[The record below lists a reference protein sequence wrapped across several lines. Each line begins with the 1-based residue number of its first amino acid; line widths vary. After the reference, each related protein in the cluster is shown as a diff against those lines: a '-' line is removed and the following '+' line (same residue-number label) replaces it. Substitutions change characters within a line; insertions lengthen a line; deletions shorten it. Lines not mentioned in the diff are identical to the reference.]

1 MPNYL
6 SLVMQVA
13 ADEGVE
19 ITFSQ
24 ARYTAR
30 RIEKRDDA
38 QDVVDPYAYV
48 LQHWDET
55 GETAI
60 KNVQDERNRAAAERR
75 HKEKA
80 ASVAALAA

>member
-1 MPNYL
+1 MPDYL

-30 RIEKRDDA
+30 RIEKRDESRDA
-38 QDVVDPYAYV
+38 IDPYAYV

-55 GETAI
+55 GETAVA
-60 KNVQDERNRAAAERR
+60 NVMQERNEAAAARR
-75 HKEKA
+75 
-80 ASVAALAA
+80 LAA

>member
-1 MPNYL
+1 MPDYI

-13 ADEGVE
+13 ADEGAE

-30 RIEKRDDA
+30 RLAKRDDMR
-38 QDVVDPYAYV
+38 DVVDPYAYV

-55 GETAI
+55 GELAV
-60 KNVQDERNRAAAERR
+60 KNVQKERNEAAAARR
-75 HKEKA
+75 LA
-80 ASVAALAA
+80 VAA

>member
-24 ARYTAR
+24 ARYSAR
-30 RIEKRDDA
+30 RIEKRDDSRDA
-38 QDVVDPYAYV
+38 INPYAYV
-48 LQHWDET
+48 LQYWDET
-55 GETAI
+55 GEWATDH
-60 KNVQDERNRAAAERR
+60 VMAES
-75 HKEKA
+75 A
-80 ASVAALAA
+80 ASNTVNAARRLAA

>member
-1 MPNYL
+1 VPNYL

-38 QDVVDPYAYV
+38 QDVIDPYAYV

-55 GETAI
+55 GELAI
-60 KNVQDERNRAAAERR
+60 EHVQRERDAAAARR
-75 HKEKA
+75 RVA
-80 ASVAALAA
+80 VAA

>member
-1 MPNYL
+1 
-6 SLVMQVA
+6 MQVA

-24 ARYTAR
+24 ARYAAR

-38 QDVVDPYAYV
+38 KDAIDPYAYV

-60 KNVQDERNRAAAERR
+60 RNVQDERNKAAAARR
-75 HKEKA
+75 LA
-80 ASVAALAA
+80 VAA

>member
-1 MPNYL
+1 
-6 SLVMQVA
+6 MQVA
-13 ADEGVE
+13 ADEGVQ

-30 RIEKRDDA
+30 RLEKRDDA
-38 QDVVDPYAYV
+38 KDVIDPYAYV

-60 KNVQDERNRAAAERR
+60 RNVQDAHDKAAAERR
-75 HKEKA
+75 INEKA
-80 ASVAALAA
+80 ASVPALAA

>member
-1 MPNYL
+1 
-6 SLVMQVA
+6 MQVA

-38 QDVVDPYAYV
+38 KDVTDPYAYV

-55 GETAI
+55 GELAI
-60 KNVQDERNRAAAERR
+60 RHVQQERNKAAATRR
-75 HKEKA
+75 MA
-80 ASVAALAA
+80 VAA

>member
-1 MPNYL
+1 MPDYL

-30 RIEKRDDA
+30 RLEKRDDA
-38 QDVVDPYAYV
+38 KDVIDPYAYV

-60 KNVQDERNRAAAERR
+60 RNVQLERNEAAAARR
-75 HKEKA
+75 LA
-80 ASVAALAA
+80 VAA

>member
-1 MPNYL
+1 VPNYL

-38 QDVVDPYAYV
+38 HDAMDPYAYV

-55 GETAI
+55 GETAV
-60 KNVQDERNRAAAERR
+60 KNVMDECAARR
-75 HKEKA
+75 INKKA
-80 ASVAALAA
+80 ASVTALAA

>member
-1 MPNYL
+1 MPDYL

-13 ADEGVE
+13 TDEGVE

-38 QDVVDPYAYV
+38 KDVIDPYAYV

-60 KNVQDERNRAAAERR
+60 RNVQDERDKAAAERR
-75 HKEKA
+75 VNKKA
-80 ASVAALAA
+80 ASVRALAA

>member
-1 MPNYL
+1 
-6 SLVMQVA
+6 MQVA

-38 QDVVDPYAYV
+38 KDVIDPYAYV

-55 GETAI
+55 GELAI
-60 KNVQDERNRAAAERR
+60 SNVQKERNEAAAARR
-75 HKEKA
+75 LA
-80 ASVAALAA
+80 VAA

>member
-24 ARYTAR
+24 ARYAAR

-38 QDVVDPYAYV
+38 QDAIDPYAYV
-48 LQHWDET
+48 LQHWDPT
-55 GETAI
+55 GEEATD
-60 KNVQDERNRAAAERR
+60 NVMAAQNATNAARR
-75 HKEKA
+75 IA
-80 ASVAALAA
+80 A

>member
-6 SLVMQVA
+6 NLVMEVA
-13 ADEGVE
+13 HDEGVK
-19 ITFSQ
+19 ISFSQ

-38 QDVVDPYAYV
+38 KDAIDPYAYV

-55 GETAI
+55 GETAV
-60 KNVQDERNRAAAERR
+60 KNVMNENAVRR
-75 HKEKA
+75 IREKVTA
-80 ASVAALAA
+80 

>member
-13 ADEGVE
+13 TDEGVE

-24 ARYTAR
+24 ARYAAR

-38 QDVVDPYAYV
+38 HEAIDPYAYV
-48 LQHWDET
+48 LQYWDET
-55 GETAI
+55 GEFATD
-60 KNVQDERNRAAAERR
+60 NVMAERA
-75 HKEKA
+75 KQNSTNA
-80 ASVAALAA
+80 ARRVAA

>member
-13 ADEGVE
+13 ADEGVK

-30 RIEKRDDA
+30 RLEKRDDA
-38 QDVVDPYAYV
+38 HEAIDPYAYV
-48 LQHWDET
+48 LQYWDET
-55 GETAI
+55 GEFAI
-60 KNVQDERNRAAAERR
+60 KNVQNERNAAAAARR
-75 HKEKA
+75 
-80 ASVAALAA
+80 VAA

>member
-1 MPNYL
+1 
-6 SLVMQVA
+6 MQVA

-38 QDVVDPYAYV
+38 KDAIDPYAYV
-48 LQHWDET
+48 LQHWDEV

-60 KNVQDERNRAAAERR
+60 RNVQDERDKAAAARR
-75 HKEKA
+75 ITKKA
-80 ASVAALAA
+80 ASVTALAA

>member
-38 QDVVDPYAYV
+38 QDAIDPYAYV

-55 GETAI
+55 GETAVA
-60 KNVQDERNRAAAERR
+60 NVLEEQNKKAAARR
-75 HKEKA
+75 LG
-80 ASVAALAA
+80 VAA